1 MTTKT
6 IYIKQQLPKYESD
19 IVTGRKTKIEVAK
32 ILGCSVPTLNKVMYQ
47 VITSGSPT
55 ISSAA
60 FEYEFKKYEQ
70 RLVNNEILINDVAKL
85 IGCSFGRVRDR
96 LKPHERVEVINEIP
110 KPIMCTANK
119 LISMRWQVV

>member
-32 ILGCSVPTLNKVMYQ
+32 LLGCTVPTLNKVMCE
-47 VITSGSPT
+47 VKTSGSPT
-55 ISSAA
+55 ISTAA
-60 FEYEFKKYEQ
+60 FEHEFKKYEQ
-70 RLVNNEILINDVAKL
+70 QLINNEILTNDVAKL

-96 LKPHERVEVINEIP
+96 LKPSERVEIVNEIP
-110 KPIMCTANK
+110 KPAKTTVNK
-119 LISMRWQVV
+119 LISGRW